1 MSIEDLYPDSEQS
14 GDKSLRDSQKSQDES
29 DYKARRRLEERLE
42 ASRIKK
48 QTQDYDFDL
57 D

>member
-1 MSIEDLYPDSEQS
+1 MSSEDLYPDSEQP

-29 DYKARRRLEERLE
+29 DYQARRRLEERLE

-57 D
+57 N